1 MKVTRPKATISVR
14 KVSRTT
20 TEKNPFIFDPKADK
34 VEFRMPTP
42 IAEVERRAKLY
53 FGETDPAQYI
63 HSHKTHRSASE
74 AFRDADYA
82 TPIWR
87 CENDWDRT
95 VEILKWIAVWVFT
108 LGTFY
113 IFALGFEKWM
123 SL

>member
-1 MKVTRPKATISVR
+1 MKIVKPKATISVR

-42 IAEVERRAKLY
+42 IAEMERRAKLY
-53 FGETDPAQYI
+53 LGETDPAQYI

-87 CENDWDRT
+87 CENDWDKAKDY
-95 VEILKWIAVWVFT
+95 IGWGLIWAVTLYVLYLLATCFEWVM
-108 LGTFY
+108 
-113 IFALGFEKWM
+113 A
-123 SL
+123 

>member
-42 IAEVERRAKLY
+42 IAEVERRAKQY
-53 FGETDPAQYI
+53 FGDDPAKFL
-63 HSHKTHRSASE
+63 HSNRTHRTASE
-74 AFRDADYA
+74 AFKDADYA
-82 TPIWR
+82 TAIWK
-87 CENDWDRT
+87 CKTDWDRT
-95 VEILKWIAVWVFT
+95 KEYLGWIAVWVFT